1 MRLPKSITTF
11 FFLLC
16 FTFASCAQSPAVKSP
31 AEKIRQLLDEYNRYK
46 LFNGTALVAKDGK
59 VIFKNGVGYANF
71 EWEIRN
77 TPDTR
82 FRLGSITKQF
92 TAMLILQ
99 LAEQGKLKLDGHISD
114 YLPYYPKANGERVTI
129 YNLLTHTSGIP
140 NYTARP
146 DFFSRFARNPSTPKE
161 FIPFFSELPLEFT
174 PGTDYKYSNSGYFV
188 LGAIIEEVT
197 GQSYASV
204 LQERIFTPL
213 HMLNTGYDKAAPI
226 IKKRAAGYE
235 RNGDSL
241 INASYLDMDLP
252 YAAGAMYS
260 TVEDL
265 YLWDQALYTN
275 QLLSAAG
282 KTTYFTPFLKG
293 YACGWMRQPFSIGN
307 TKDTLSSISHDGGI
321 NGFNTLIVRIP
332 DSKDLVV
339 LLNNT
344 GGAPLRDIAKN
355 ILAILYNKPYT
366 PPAKPT
372 HSLSQPAAKTL
383 AAITP
388 DTAAYRLYTGKYE
401 LAPNVVMAISTEGDH
416 IYEQLTGQARFE
428 IFPSAPAE
436 FFMKVVDARIS
447 FMKNEQGV
455 VDQLVLHQNGRD
467 ITAKRVE

>member
-1 MRLPKSITTF
+1 MRCLRSIPTF
-11 FFLLC
+11 VFLLC
-16 FTFASCAQSPAVKSP
+16 ITFASCAQSPAT
-31 AEKIRQLLDEYNRYK
+31 KIQQLLNQYNGYK
-46 LFNGTALVAKDGK
+46 LFNGAVLVAKDGK

-77 TPDTR
+77 MPDTR

-114 YLPYYPKANGERVTI
+114 YLPYYPKANGEKITV

-140 NYTARP
+140 NYTAQP
-146 DFFSRFARNPSTPKE
+146 DFFKRFARNPSTPKE

-197 GQSYASV
+197 GQPYASV

-213 HMLNTGYDKAAPI
+213 HMRNTGYDKADPI
-226 IKKRAAGYE
+226 IKKRAAGYA

-241 INASYLDMDLP
+241 MNASYLDMDLP
-252 YAAGAMYS
+252 YAAGGMYS

-275 QLLSAAG
+275 QLLSAAS

-293 YACGWMRQPFSIGN
+293 YACGWMRGPVHIGN
-307 TKDTLSSISHDGGI
+307 TKDTVSSIAHGGGI
-321 NGFNTLIVRIP
+321 NGFNTIIVRIP
-332 DSKDLVV
+332 ESKDLVV

-344 GGAPLRDIAKN
+344 GEAPLEEMTQN
-355 ILAILYNKPYT
+355 ILAILYNKTYT
-366 PPAKPT
+366 APVKPKPASP
-372 HSLSQPAAKTL
+372 SAKTL

-388 DTAAYRLYTGKYE
+388 DTAAYHLYTGKYA
-401 LAPNVVMAISTEGDH
+401 LAPAVVMTISTEGDH

>member
-1 MRLPKSITTF
+1 MRYLRSTTTF
-11 FFLLC
+11 LCLLC
-16 FTFASCAQSPAVKSP
+16 ITIASCAQSPAVKSP
-31 AEKIRQLLDEYNRYK
+31 AEKIRQLLDKYNSYK
-46 LFNGTALVAKDGK
+46 LFNGAALVAKDGK
-59 VIFKNGVGYANF
+59 VIYKGGVGYANF

-114 YLPYYPKANGERVTI
+114 YLPYYPKANGEKVTI

-140 NYTARP
+140 NYTGLP
-146 DFFSRFARNPSTPKE
+146 DFFSRLARNPSTPKE
-161 FIPFFSELPLEFT
+161 FIPVFSELPLEFT
-174 PGTDYKYSNSGYFV
+174 PGSDYKYSNSGYFV

-197 GQSYASV
+197 GQPYASV
-204 LQERIFTPL
+204 LQERILTPL
-213 HMLNTGYDKAAPI
+213 HMNNTGYDKAAPI

-235 RNGDSL
+235 RNGDSFVNTAY
-241 INASYLDMDLP
+241 IDMDVP
-252 YAAGAMYS
+252 YAAGSMYS

-275 QLLSAAG
+275 RLLNAAS

-293 YACGWMRQPFSIGN
+293 YACGWMTGPVTLGN
-307 TKDTLSSISHDGGI
+307 TKDTLSSIAHGGGI
-321 NGFNTLIVRIP
+321 NGFNTIIVRIP
-332 DSKDLVV
+332 GSKDLVV

-344 GGAPLRDIAKN
+344 GPAPLEEMVQN
-355 ILAILYNKPYT
+355 ILAILYNKTYKAPVKPAPAP
-366 PPAKPT
+366 PPAK
-372 HSLSQPAAKTL
+372 TL
-383 AAITP
+383 TAIAP

-401 LAPNVVMAISTEGDH
+401 LAPNVVMAISTEGGH

-447 FMKNEQGV
+447 FKKNEQGV
-455 VDQLVLHQNGRD
+455 VDQLVLHQNGKD
-467 ITAKRVE
+467 IPAKRVE